1 MNPLIPVMVVLPIL
15 CALLLNL
22 LHGRDRTVKALAVA
36 VAILLPI
43 IPLLAGYG
51 VHYFGGYAPLSENS
65 TIAAGLPAS
74 IKSSYLYSF
83 HPAITYVFGSA
94 QRIFLLILSLVT
106 FLAVLTS
113 LNEVRRPSGVYA
125 FLMFMGTA
133 AVTAIVLT
141 DDIFNLYVFFEIA
154 ALAQVGVVLCSGVE
168 RNYETA
174 LKYMMIGGVA
184 APMLLLGVAILLALT
199 GNVNISD
206 IVYSMRSGLVNPGS
220 PLFLLA
226 SALLIFGWLYGTGLP
241 PFHTIKSAI
250 YSKALPHGSALLQ
263 AFSVF
268 TFTALA
274 IVILRMFYHVPLV
287 RWVMVFFSLAGMVL
301 GISMALMQTDLR
313 RMIGFLAVGEL
324 GYIGIGLGLGTA
336 ASISAGLFQAVNEAL
351 ITACIFLGFGTIFY
365 MTGKTD
371 PEAMGGLLA
380 YKPGLAGLVMLSGFI
395 MAGVPPFN
403 VFQSKLRLIQAAI
416 QAGVPELGILM
427 ILLSIVTFMT
437 FMRAFYSVYLK
448 PEPRGMELESRS
460 VPRSTVF
467 SMVVLIIICT
477 VLGIAPWLATSQFT
491 ALIQGLII

>member
-1 MNPLIPVMVVLPIL
+1 
-15 CALLLNL
+15 
-22 LHGRDRTVKALAVA
+22 
-36 VAILLPI
+36 
-43 IPLLAGYG
+43 
-51 VHYFGGYAPLSENS
+51 
-65 TIAAGLPAS
+65 
-74 IKSSYLYSF
+74 
-83 HPAITYVFGSA
+83 
-94 QRIFLLILSLVT
+94 
-106 FLAVLTS
+106 
-113 LNEVRRPSGVYA
+113 
-125 FLMFMGTA
+125 
-133 AVTAIVLT
+133 
-141 DDIFNLYVFFEIA
+141 
-154 ALAQVGVVLCSGVE
+154 
-168 RNYETA
+168 
-174 LKYMMIGGVA
+174 
-184 APMLLLGVAILLALT
+184 
-199 GNVNISD
+199 
-206 IVYSMRSGLVNPGS
+206 
-220 PLFLLA
+220 
-226 SALLIFGWLYGTGLP
+226 
-241 PFHTIKSAI
+241 
-250 YSKALPHGSALLQ
+250 
-263 AFSVF
+263 
-268 TFTALA
+268 
-274 IVILRMFYHVPLV
+274 
-287 RWVMVFFSLAGMVL
+287 GMVL

-371 PEAMGGLLA
+371 PEGMGGLLA

-416 QAGVPELGILM
+416 QAGFPELGILM